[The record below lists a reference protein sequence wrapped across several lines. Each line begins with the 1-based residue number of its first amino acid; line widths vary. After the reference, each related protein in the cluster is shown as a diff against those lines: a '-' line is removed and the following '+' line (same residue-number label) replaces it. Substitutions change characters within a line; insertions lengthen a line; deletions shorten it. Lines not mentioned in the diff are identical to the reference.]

1 MDVIVNNLD
10 FFGVS
15 GGKLQIANN
24 TGNLTSSAQPAFNNL
39 IAKGWIIDVGTPPNI
54 PDDQENPEAVTDL
67 SSSNTTLTSTDLSW
81 SPTTDNVAVTDYEV
95 FQDDVT
101 IGSILGTTS
110 LNVTGLLPSTNYI
123 FTVFAKDAA
132 GNISLVSNT
141 ENVTTLEDIEPPAAV
156 ADLISSNITSTTT
169 DLTWTASPDNIG
181 VTDFEIFQDGVS
193 IGLTG
198 GLTIFN
204 VTGLAPTTS
213 FVFTV
218 FALDAAGNISSVS
231 NLSNVTT
238 LEVPDTEDPTAIGDL
253 SSSNTT
259 ITTTDLSWSA
269 TSDNVGITDYEV
281 FQDGVSIGL
290 TSGLINFN
298 VSGLAPSSSYDFTVF
313 AKDAAGNS
321 SAVSNTENVTTLDDT
336 DPPTSIVDLI
346 ASNTMT
352 FTTDLTWSAST
363 DNVVVTDYEIFQ
375 DGVSIGLSGGQTSFF
390 VSGLSTNISYDFTVY
405 AMDEVGNTSSISN
418 TVNITTLS
426 AIYYTSDNSNI
437 STVDWEA
444 RDLFADRNVGI
455 GTKNTQGYRLAVGGN
470 IIAEEIKVELQTNW
484 PDFVFGKDYKLPS
497 LEEIDMYIK
506 ANGHLMNIPSAIK
519 VMESGIK
526 LGEMNAKLLQ
536 KIEELTLYSIDQQK
550 QIEKLEKSFNNL
562 KLIIVELENN
572 NKINRISQKQK

>member
-1 MDVIVNNLD
+1 
-10 FFGVS
+10 
-15 GGKLQIANN
+15 
-24 TGNLTSSAQPAFNNL
+24 
-39 IAKGWIIDVGTPPNI
+39 
-54 PDDQENPEAVTDL
+54 
-67 SSSNTTLTSTDLSW
+67 
-81 SPTTDNVAVTDYEV
+81 
-95 FQDDVT
+95 
-101 IGSILGTTS
+101 
-110 LNVTGLLPSTNYI
+110 
-123 FTVFAKDAA
+123 
-132 GNISLVSNT
+132 
-141 ENVTTLEDIEPPAAV
+141 
-156 ADLISSNITSTTT
+156 
-169 DLTWTASPDNIG
+169 
-181 VTDFEIFQDGVS
+181 
-193 IGLTG
+193 
-198 GLTIFN
+198 
-204 VTGLAPTTS
+204 
-213 FVFTV
+213 
-218 FALDAAGNISSVS
+218 
-231 NLSNVTT
+231 
-238 LEVPDTEDPTAIGDL
+238 
-253 SSSNTT
+253 
-259 ITTTDLSWSA
+259 
-269 TSDNVGITDYEV
+269 
-281 FQDGVSIGL
+281 
-290 TSGLINFN
+290 
-298 VSGLAPSSSYDFTVF
+298 
-313 AKDAAGNS
+313 
-321 SAVSNTENVTTLDDT
+321 
-336 DPPTSIVDLI
+336 
-346 ASNTMT
+346 MT